1 MKFML
6 TYTVHERNHNM
17 FLRPMYVV
25 VDKDGDFVDACSGR
39 MPADTL
45 QGVMNRVC
53 SEHPYNAPFRI
64 LRWNGKD
71 WYEVTNVS

>member
-1 MKFML
+1 
-6 TYTVHERNHNM
+6 M
-17 FLRPMYVV
+17 FLRPMFVV

-45 QGVMNRVC
+45 RGVMYRVA
-53 SEHPYNAPFRI
+53 SEHPQNAPFRI

>member
-1 MKFML
+1 
-6 TYTVHERNHNM
+6 M

-45 QGVMNRVC
+45 QSVMYRVA
-53 SEHPYNAPFRI
+53 SEHPHNAPFRI